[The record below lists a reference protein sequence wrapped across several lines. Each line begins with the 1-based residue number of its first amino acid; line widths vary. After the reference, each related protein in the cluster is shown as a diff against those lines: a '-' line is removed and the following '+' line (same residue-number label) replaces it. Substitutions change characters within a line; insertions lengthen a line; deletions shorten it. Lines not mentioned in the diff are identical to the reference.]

1 MKYIF
6 FIKKNII
13 LLIILSVIICGAF
26 LRIYNLDSQSFWM
39 DEGYSINAALS
50 TLEKGYPI
58 LDSGKEYGG
67 QIIYTY
73 FLAGSIKL
81 FGFCNWSARLPS
93 VIFNLLFLLVI
104 FLFVKKFF
112 DKKTALLT
120 FVFLTFSYWEIAWAR
135 QARNYALFQLFFWL
149 SLYFFWSILYKY
161 KNKYFVLC
169 LIFSLAAFFTHS
181 LGLLLLPIY
190 LISFLIV
197 YGDKISCHFRFLC
210 HSRSALK
217 CGINFGRNLRLRR
230 ISRRLIP
237 LKKDRF
243 RNKPG
248 MTQRIYKIIEKN
260 LKIILLSLFILLTT
274 IFFSERILSAIKES
288 TLIFTFYLP
297 HYSNFIWNSF
307 PITIILAVLSVF
319 LYLNKKRIEKI
330 NLLLAI
336 YFLPLLILS
345 VFVYLM
351 HYRYL
356 FFVLPVLYILSSLT
370 IVSFCHSREN
380 GNPVAKKNRI
390 KFFLTPFIYLFIAI
404 FIIFSSEFQ
413 KTPQTTYALE
423 SDNPQQKL
431 SYYSY
436 TPQPDWQKAYQYI
449 KDNQKEND
457 IIISAQPVFN
467 KIYLNKPGYWIYY
480 SYCRKSQPYRLIT
493 ENNTEYYANA
503 KVIDDLEELKKIIQE
518 NQGFILLDYMSKDNR
533 IKEEILNYI
542 YQNTELVFYDKVNN
556 WSKVWIYKF

>member
-1 MKYIF
+1 MKHIF

-13 LLIILSVIICGAF
+13 LLIILSVIICGVF

-39 DEGYSINAALS
+39 DEGYSVNAALS

-58 LDSGKEYGG
+58 LDSGKKYGG

-81 FGFCNWSARLPS
+81 FGFYNWSTRLPS
-93 VIFNLLFLLVI
+93 VIFNLLFLSVI

-112 DKKTALLT
+112 DKKTAFLT

-135 QARNYALFQLFFWL
+135 QARNYAFFQLFFWL

-161 KNKYFVLC
+161 KNKYLVLC
-169 LIFSLAAFFTHS
+169 LIFSLATFFTHS

-190 LISFLIV
+190 LISILMV
-197 YGDKISCHFRFLC
+197 YGDKIRKNFREYFFKKESIL
-210 HSRSALK
+210 
-217 CGINFGRNLRLRR
+217 IFIFT
-230 ISRRLIP
+230 IS
-237 LKKDRF
+237 
-243 RNKPG
+243 
-248 MTQRIYKIIEKN
+248 TA
-260 LKIILLSLFILLTT
+260 
-274 IFFSERILSAIKES
+274 IFFFYPIFSAIKEP
-288 TLIFTFYLP
+288 TLTFTFYLS
-297 HYSNFIWNSF
+297 HYSNFIWNNF
-307 PITIILAVLSVF
+307 PITIILVVLSVF
-319 LYLNKKRIEKI
+319 LYLNKETIKKI
-330 NLLLAI
+330 NLLLI
-336 YFLPLLILS
+336 VYFLPLLVLS

-356 FFVLPVLYILSSLT
+356 FMVLPVLYILSSLT
-370 IVSFCHSREN
+370 IVYFLEYF
-380 GNPVAKKNRI
+380 KKNHKKI
-390 KFFLTPFIYLFIAI
+390 LIPFVYLFIAI
-404 FIIFSSEFQ
+404 FIIFSPEFQ
-413 KTPQTTYALE
+413 KIPQAIYTLE
-423 SDNPQQKL
+423 SDNPKQKL

-493 ENNTEYYANA
+493 ENNTEYYVNA
-503 KVIDDLEELKKIIQE
+503 KVIDNLKELKKIIQQ
-518 NQGFILLDYMSKDNR
+518 NHGFILLDYMSKDDR

-542 YQNTELVFYDKVNN
+542 YQNTKLVFSNEIN
-556 WSKVWIYKF
+556 PWSKVWIYRF

>member
-1 MKYIF
+1 MKHKLF
-6 FIKKNII
+6 VKKNIVFLLI
-13 LLIILSVIICGAF
+13 LLVIICGAF

-50 TLEKGYPI
+50 TLEKGYPV

-81 FGFCNWSARLPS
+81 FGFHNWSARLPS
-93 VIFNLLFLLVI
+93 VIFNLLFLLAV

-149 SLYFFWSILYKY
+149 SLYFFWSVLYKY
-161 KNKYFVLC
+161 KKKYLVLC
-169 LIFSLAAFFTHS
+169 LIFSLATFFTHS

-197 YGDKISCHFRFLC
+197 YGDKISYHSRSLC
-210 HSRSALK
+210 HSRVL
-217 CGINFGRNLRLRR
+217 CH
-230 ISRRLIP
+230 SRESGNPVL
-237 LKKDRF
+237 
-243 RNKPG
+243 NKF
-248 MTQRIYKIIEKN
+248 KIITKN
-260 LKIILLSLFILLTT
+260 LKIILLSIFIFLTA
-274 IFFSERILSAIKES
+274 IFFYNPIILAFKES

-297 HYSNFIWNSF
+297 HYSNFIWNNF
-307 PITIILAVLSVF
+307 PITLILAILSVF
-319 LYLNKKRIEKI
+319 LYLNKKTIEKI
-330 NLLLAI
+330 NLLLVI

-356 FFVLPVLYILSSLT
+356 FMVLPVLYILSSLT
-370 IVSFCHSREN
+370 IVYFLEYFFCHSRKG
-380 GNPVAKKNRI
+380 GNPVAKKNNI
-390 KFFLTPFIYLFIAI
+390 KFFLTPFIFLAI
-404 FIIFSSEFQ
+404 ILFIIFSSEFQ
-413 KTPQTTYALE
+413 KTPQTIYALE
-423 SDNPQQKL
+423 SDNTKQKL

-457 IIISAQPVFN
+457 IVISAQPVFN

-493 ENNTEYYANA
+493 ENNTEYYINA

-518 NQGFILLDYMSKDNR
+518 NHGFILLDYMSKDDR

-542 YQNTELVFYDKVNN
+542 YRNTDPVFFDKINP
-556 WSKVWIYKF
+556 WSKVWVYRF